1 MSIILDALRSG
12 PGKQAVRQNSSP
24 AQTDAVLQTLGY
36 GRSSP
41 TAPINRSRRAL
52 TFAALGV
59 VFAAVLLVA
68 VTWIMRT
75 VLSA

>member
-12 PGKQAVRQNSSP
+12 PGRQPVGANSTP

-41 TAPINRSRRAL
+41 TAPINRSRRTL
-52 TFAALGV
+52 TFAAIGA

-75 VLSA
+75 VLPA